1 MKQFSAIFISFIYLT
16 FSIGL
21 VVNLH
26 YCQGEIEEI
35 DLIVENTSCCTETT
49 SCCSD
54 ISGDEEDQCCSEIQH
69 YFQVVPEILVKEQTK
84 ILVPLIEI
92 TFYQKDLLTSQQV
105 PYCDPLFKKG
115 FDMLPELHNE
125 PLWVVHCAFTFYG

>member
-21 VVNLH
+21 LVNLH

-35 DLIVENTSCCTETT
+35 DLIVENTSCCNETT

-54 ISGDEEDQCCSEIQH
+54 TLEDVEDQCCSEIQH
-69 YFQVVPEILVKEQTK
+69 YYQVIPEILVKEQTK
-84 ILVPLIEI
+84 LVLPLSEFILV
-92 TFYQKDLLTSQQV
+92 QKNLFGSQPEPYHNSLLSESYV
-105 PYCDPLFKKG
+105 DP
-115 FDMLPELHNE
+115 PEAHNE
-125 PLWVVHCAFTFYG
+125 PLWVVHCALTFYG